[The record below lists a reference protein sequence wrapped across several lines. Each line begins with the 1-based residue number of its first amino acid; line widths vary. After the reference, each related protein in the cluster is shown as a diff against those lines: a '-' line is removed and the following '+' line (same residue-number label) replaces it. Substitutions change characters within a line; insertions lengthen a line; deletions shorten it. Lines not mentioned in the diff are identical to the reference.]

1 MLNLLKI
8 LNKMKTINISSILFV
23 IILTLLLLSSC
34 KKSKENKI
42 IGEWEVINMNNT
54 TSSNENWTFHESD
67 VLIVDKIDTL
77 GNVVSTDTAIYEVK
91 SKSFKYFV
99 NIIEW
104 SEYLDGS
111 YHIEKLNKEV
121 LVLQC
126 ISPYQRKEFMK
137 K

>member
-1 MLNLLKI
+1 
-8 LNKMKTINISSILFV
+8 MKLINFSSLFFV
-23 IILTLLLLSSC
+23 ITLTLLFVSSC

-42 IGEWEVINMNNT
+42 IGEWELINMNN
-54 TSSNENWTFHESD
+54 SVNSDENWTFHESD

-77 GNVVSTDTAIYEVK
+77 GNVVSKDTAIYEVK

-104 SEYLDGS
+104 SEHLDGS

>member
-8 LNKMKTINISSILFV
+8 LNKMKAINISSILFV
-23 IILTLLLLSSC
+23 IILTLLFVYSC

-42 IGEWEVINMNNT
+42 TGEWESINMNN
-54 TSSNENWTFHESD
+54 SVNSGENWTFHEGN
-67 VLIVDKIDTL
+67 VLIIDKTDTI
-77 GNVVSTDTAIYEVK
+77 GNVVGTNSVIYEVK

-111 YHIEKLNKEV
+111 YHIEKLNKEI

-126 ISPYQRKEFMK
+126 VSPYQRREFVK